1 MKQFEDMS
9 SFPLVVGAVDGC
21 HIRIKAPKENPED
34 YINRKDYHS
43 IILQGFVDSRYL
55 FRDIFVGWTGKSHDS
70 RVFKNSPLYLECQ
83 KKSFLPNNLSR
94 SIAGKEISPLILG
107 DSAYS
112 LEEWL
117 MKPYSDRGNLS
128 REEKSFNFSLSRS
141 RVVVE
146 NAFGRLKGRF
156 QCISKRIDTSV
167 ENSVKIVS
175 ACCILHNF
183 CEISNQSFSED
194 WLQGIDVNMVKIST
208 GRNDFVR
215 IEAEEIRSAIKQ
227 YISNCINLIYSN

>member
-1 MKQFEDMS
+1 MYLPQEAEVKEIMKQFEDMS

-21 HIRIKAPKENPED
+21 HIRIKPPKKNPEN

-43 IILQGFVDSRYL
+43 IILKGFVDSRYL
-55 FRDIFVGWTGKSHDS
+55 FRDRQVS
-70 RVFKNSPLYLECQ
+70 R
-83 KKSFLPNNLSR
+83 
-94 SIAGKEISPLILG
+94 LG

-141 RVVVE
+141 CVVVE

-167 ENSVKIVS
+167 ENTVKIVS

-194 WLQGIDVNMVKIST
+194 WLHGIDVNMIKISIR
-208 GRNDFVR
+208 RNDSVR

-227 YISNCINLIYSN
+227 HISSCINLFDNN

>member
-1 MKQFEDMS
+1 MS
-9 SFPLVVGAVDGC
+9 FFPLVVGAVDGC
-21 HIRIKAPKENPED
+21 YMRIKAPKKNPED

-43 IILQGFVDSRYL
+43 IILQGFVDCRYL
-55 FRDIFVGWTGKSHDS
+55 FRDIIVGWTGKSYDS
-70 RVFKNSPLYLECQ
+70 RVFKNFPLYLECQ
-83 KKSFLPNNLSR
+83 QKSFLPSNFSR
-94 SIAGKEISPLILG
+94 SIVEKEISPLILG

-128 REEKSFNFSLSRS
+128 REEKNFNFSLSRS
-141 RVVVE
+141 CVVVE

-156 QCISKRIDTSV
+156 QCISKRFDTSV
-167 ENSVKIVS
+167 ENTVKIVS

-183 CEISNQSFSED
+183 CEISNHSFSED
-194 WLQGIDVNMVKIST
+194 WLHGIDVNMVKISI
-208 GRNDFVR
+208 GRNYSVR

-227 YISNCINLIYSN
+227 HITSCINLFNNN

>member
-1 MKQFEDMS
+1 M
-9 SFPLVVGAVDGC
+9 GR

-34 YINRKDYHS
+34 YIDRKDYHS
-43 IILQGFVDSRYL
+43 IILQGFVDGRYL

-70 RVFKNSPLYLECQ
+70 RVFKNSSLYLECRQ
-83 KKSFLPNNLSR
+83 KSFLPNDFSR
-94 SIAGKEISPLILG
+94 NIAGKQTSPLILG

-117 MKPYSDRGNLS
+117 MKPYSDCGNLS
-128 REEKSFNFSLSRS
+128 REKKSFNFSLSRS

-156 QCISKRIDTSV
+156 QCISKQIDTSI

-183 CEISNQSFSED
+183 CEISNQSFSVE
-194 WLQGIDVNMVKIST
+194 WLQGIDVNMVNTST
-208 GRNDFVR
+208 GRNYSVQ
-215 IEAEEIRSAIKQ
+215 IEAEEISSAIK
-227 YISNCINLIYSN
+227 

>member
-21 HIRIKAPKENPED
+21 HIRIKAPKKNPED
-34 YINRKDYHS
+34 YINCKD
-43 IILQGFVDSRYL
+43 
-55 FRDIFVGWTGKSHDS
+55 
-70 RVFKNSPLYLECQ
+70 
-83 KKSFLPNNLSR
+83 FLTSNFSR
-94 SIAGKEISPLILG
+94 SIVGKEISPLILG

-167 ENSVKIVS
+167 ENTVKIVS

-194 WLQGIDVNMVKIST
+194 WLYSTDVNMVKISI
-208 GRNDFVR
+208 GRNDYVR

-227 YISNCINLIYSN
+227 HISSCINLFDSN